1 MKNLTRSSL
10 FILFTLILMYCKP
23 MKPEGEGVTGTVT
36 WLEGNQMPGIIDEDS
51 ETEKNPKGVGVK
63 RTLLIYPLTNVAD
76 TKNENGL
83 FTSVS
88 GKPVT
93 TIETEEDGSY
103 HLQLAP
109 GRYSVFTKEEN
120 GLFANIF
127 DGDGNI
133 QPITIKEN
141 EWNLLDIIINY
152 KAVF

>member
-1 MKNLTRSSL
+1 MKKFTYSTF

-88 GKPVT
+88 GTPVT

-103 HLQLAP
+103 QLQLAP
-109 GRYSVFTKEEN
+109 GRYSVFTQEEN

-127 DGDGNI
+127 DGDGYI